1 MQDFYRTFGL
11 VNSRHLDEPVALRLV
26 GVAIV
31 DDFDVA
37 HGAHALEEFLQFILG
52 CVVGEVAE
60 VETGGIDRPRSGSV
74 LPAILGRGD
83 AGPGLGRLAGAFF
96 GGPGFGSAFSLT
108 GRTNRFFVEAEGL
121 EDFLPPGQRNRFWL
135 APGPAAT

>member
-1 MQDFYRTFGL
+1 LGLGSTHDHLASHEGL
-11 VNSRHLDEPVALRLV
+11 VVEDLNGAFGFFDSRHFDKSIALGLV

-31 DDFDVA
+31 DNFDVSYRA
-37 HGAHALEEFLQFILG
+37 YALEEFLQFILG

-83 AGPGLGRLAGAFF
+83 AGP
-96 GGPGFGSAFSLT
+96 
-108 GRTNRFFVEAEGL
+108 
-121 EDFLPPGQRNRFWL
+121 
-135 APGPAAT
+135 